1 MQNEVLPN
9 ISKNAIKE
17 KTEPQKIQSQ
27 TPDIDTPKTKV
38 SSSPPKV
45 QKSSLIKTVRC
56 HNCREKLGM
65 FGISC
70 KCGYVFCSTHRMPE
84 DHQCTFD
91 FKSEGKSILQ
101 KQNPKVSASKLE
113 RI

>member
-1 MQNEVLPN
+1 MQNEILPN
-9 ISKNAIKE
+9 IKQNAIKE

-27 TPDIDTPKTKV
+27 QPDKEALQKI

-56 HNCREKLGM
+56 FSCREKLGM

-70 KCGYVFCSTHRMPE
+70 KCGHVYCSQHRMPE
-84 DHQCTFD
+84 DHSCTYD
-91 FKSEGKSILQ
+91 FKSQQKQILE
-101 KQNPKVSASKLE
+101 KQNPKVAGSKLE
-113 RI
+113 KI